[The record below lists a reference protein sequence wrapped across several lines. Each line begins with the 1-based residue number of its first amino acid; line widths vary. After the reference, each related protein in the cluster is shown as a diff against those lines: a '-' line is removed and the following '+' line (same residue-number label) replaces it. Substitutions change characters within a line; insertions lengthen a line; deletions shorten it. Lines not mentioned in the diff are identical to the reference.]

1 MENYFKKLSAI
12 NIKKMQQK
20 KGNYTYLSWAIAWTL
35 LKESYPD
42 AQRKVYESNQTEL
55 PYFTDGKTAS
65 VKVGIIVNGI
75 EHIDYL
81 PVKDYSNKS
90 VPLAKITSMQVNT
103 TIQRAT
109 AKAIAMHGLGLS
121 MWINEDIEYIFN
133 EVNVVSEK
141 QVINP
146 KADKFVLDLSKE
158 SNPKNNYEGVFK
170 YIIKNKALGIEELVL
185 RFSEKYQGTAYDK
198 DGKEVSLKGVIKN
211 YKSKN
216 QEND

>member
-12 NIKKMQQK
+12 NTKKMQQK

-42 AQRKVYESNQTEL
+42 AQRKVYESSQTEL

-65 VKVGIIVNGI
+65 VKVGVIVNGI

-81 PVKDYSNKS
+81 PVKDYANNS
-90 VPLAKITSMQVNT
+90 VPLAKMTSMQVNT

-121 MWINEDIEYIFN
+121 MWINEDIEYLFN
-133 EVNVVSEK
+133 EVNTEIK
-141 QVINP
+141 KEVINP
-146 KADKFVLDLSKE
+146 KADKFVLDLSKKN
-158 SNPKNNYEGVFK
+158 STKNNYQGVFK
-170 YIIKNKALGIEELVL
+170 YITKNKSLGIEDLVL
-185 RFSEKYQGTAYDK
+185 RFSEKYQGNAYDK
-198 DGKEVSLKGVIKN
+198 DGKKVPLKVIIKN
-211 YKSKN
+211 YKSNN
-216 QEND
+216 QENE